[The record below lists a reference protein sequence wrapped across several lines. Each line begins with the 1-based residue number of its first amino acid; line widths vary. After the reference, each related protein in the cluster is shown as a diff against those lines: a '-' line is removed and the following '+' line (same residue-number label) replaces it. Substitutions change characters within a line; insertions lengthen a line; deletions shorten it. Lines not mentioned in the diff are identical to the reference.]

1 MNVEF
6 SEPEYGLVLHVD
18 GQIIRLVG
26 GMPYLDLFAYKLCGA
41 FVEYAFDGDRRVVLD
56 MSVKGY
62 LEGGIKLL
70 FG

>member
-26 GMPYLDLFAYKLCGA
+26 GMPYLDLFAYNSIIQLS
-41 FVEYAFDGDRRVVLD
+41 YAQPVINKFISPLLD
-56 MSVKGY
+56 SY
-62 LEGGIKLL
+62 
-70 FG
+70 